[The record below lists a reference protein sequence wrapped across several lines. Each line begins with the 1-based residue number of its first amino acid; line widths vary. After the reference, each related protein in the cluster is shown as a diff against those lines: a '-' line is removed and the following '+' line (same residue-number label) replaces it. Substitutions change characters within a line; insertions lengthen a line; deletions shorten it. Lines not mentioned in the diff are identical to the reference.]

1 MLKSP
6 LSCLLLVLE
15 HRHVETH
22 THTHTQ
28 LHTRVGACL
37 AVNYKALEKKI
48 KERAFQKS
56 RVCLAFFVVVLKKNF
71 NS

>member
-6 LSCLLLVLE
+6 LSCLLVLE

-22 THTHTQ
+22 THTHTIA
-28 LHTRVGACL
+28 HTRGRLSL
-37 AVNYKALEKKI
+37 AVNYKALEKKM

-56 RVCLAFFVVVLKKNF
+56 RVCLAFFVVVLKKKF
-71 NS
+71 